1 MARAWCRIP
10 WEVGEGRT
18 GGGESRD
25 GEWPG
30 EGPVVMGRQV
40 PQG

>member
-1 MARAWCRIP
+1 MKEELEGVRAGTP
-10 WEVGEGRT
+10 
-18 GGGESRD
+18 GGGSD
-25 GEWPG
+25 GLSDSEWPG